1 MPMLIK
7 SSKFKEISK
16 EYQLLAKCF
25 TDADIKL
32 DYKYVNGY
40 DMVFYTNYSALQF
53 KTIGKMYEFNKH
65 RPIVLSSNLL
75 KNNGANTLVFNDT
88 INAHIAGNKYIL
100 KEISTDHARQFKTLK
115 FTPSNTPESVRP
127 KIIEQ
132 DPIEFTEGD
141 HTYRFLTEYKDW
153 NSPQFSVI
161 CRNDDKM
168 YDYLDKGFYFHTIE
182 HTVGFKKTYR
192 HVVANA
198 YDVNVAHIFAMC
210 CAEPKLIDMLQ
221 HGCFINVHTAEMT
234 RLKMSKKLNDGKSK
248 SKYSEHISNAIET
261 DYKQNTT
268 LLVVGKLVEGSIDKT
283 TINNISFTKSGAIYE
298 QISIEAD
305 NLLDVLYQELN
316 FNGEFDIYTITN
328 IYAAHMEK
336 TLNKSDPEQPQDAPA
351 VADEGEPVEQQPEQ
365 DVELEGAERKIVSS
379 VKINNISINTSIS
392 KTYQRYINGV
402 RINKDELA
410 KAISR
415 ASCYHNEDDYKLFLK
430 SISRMSIKYHDII
443 ANGLPVKIHSTITR
457 DEYATYEPGPLA
469 PALKLCIDS
478 QHKHFKLQVDKDR
491 LVRVHLGKLIKKV
504 EVLNKKTNGKNYY
517 GLVPGGF
524 YKTHGVR
531 NYIWCAEQLV
541 NILIE
546 CSTFQRVQ
554 KKEDGTEEL
563 VSEVLITRGDIVKLL
578 DVVNEQKRQV
588 IERSK
593 EFLATAVKL
602 TDAKIIEFL
611 GKQAYHVKGTLRE
624 YAVIIETAK
633 VYDFAT
639 KQYRCIVNDRHYAG
653 AGYDDIAARL
663 LALKNDSTM
672 QQHIGTLRGAAQPG
686 AENVHNDYVPER
698 DPSEK
703 LEELVTKVFDDVV
716 ENK

>member
-1 MPMLIK
+1 MLIK
-7 SSKFKEISK
+7 SDQFKEISK
-16 EYQLLAKCF
+16 EFQSLAKCF
-25 TDADIKL
+25 TKGDIKL
-32 DYKYVNGY
+32 DYKYANGY
-40 DMVFYTNYSALQF
+40 DMTFFTYYTGLEF
-53 KTIGKMYEFNKH
+53 KNVSKMCAFNKF
-65 RPIVLSSNLL
+65 RPIPLSANLL
-75 KNNGANTLVFNDT
+75 KLGSANSLELNYIFGEYVKSSKHTLNE
-88 INAHIAGNKYIL
+88 ICSGHA
-100 KEISTDHARQFKTLK
+100 KEFKTLR
-115 FTPSNTPESVRP
+115 FSPSATPEAVRP
-127 KIIEQ
+127 KIIEL
-132 DPIEFTEGD
+132 DPIEVTEGD
-141 HTYRFLTEYKDW
+141 YTYRLLTGSLTW
-153 NSPQFSVI
+153 GQLQFSVI

-168 YDYLDKGFYFHTIE
+168 YDYLDKGFYLHTIE
-182 HTVGFKKTYR
+182 HRVGLKKTYR

-210 CAEPKLIDMLQ
+210 MAEPKLIDMLQ

-248 SKYSEHISNAIET
+248 SKYSELIANAIEA

-268 LLVVGKLVEGSIDKT
+268 LLVVGKLVEGSIEKT
-283 TINNISFTKSGAIYE
+283 TINNILFTKTSAVYE
-298 QISIEAD
+298 QISLEAD
-305 NLLDVLYQELN
+305 DLLDVLYQELN

-336 TLNKSDPEQPQDAPA
+336 TLNKSNPEDLQANA
-351 VADEGEPVEQQPEQ
+351 MVADEAEPAEQPDQEVEPEAVVR
-365 DVELEGAERKIVSS
+365 DAVSS
-379 VKINNISINTSIS
+379 VKINGIPINTSIT
-392 KTYQRYINGV
+392 KTFQRYINGV

-415 ASCYHNEDDYKLFLK
+415 ASCYHNEGDYKLFLK

-443 ANGLPVKIHSTITR
+443 ANGLPVKIHSTISR
-457 DEYATYEPGPLA
+457 DEYATSEPSSLA

-491 LVRVHLGKLIKKV
+491 SVRVNLGKLIKKV
-504 EVLNKKTNGKNYY
+504 EVLNKKTNGKFYY
-517 GLVPGGF
+517 GIVPGQF
-524 YKTHGVR
+524 YKSNTSR
-531 NYIWCAEQLV
+531 NYIWCTEQLI
-541 NILIE
+541 NALIE
-546 CSTFQRVQ
+546 CCTFQKAQ

-563 VSEVLITRGDIVKLL
+563 VSEVLITREDIVKLL
-578 DVVNEQKRQV
+578 AVVNEQKQQV

-602 TDAKIIEFL
+602 TDAKVIEFL
-611 GKQAYHVKGTLRE
+611 GKRAYHVKGTLRE
-624 YAVIIETAK
+624 YAVIIDTAK

-663 LALKNDSTM
+663 LALKNDSAM

-686 AENVHNDYVPER
+686 AENAHNDYVPDR

-703 LEELVTKVFDDVV
+703 MDELVAKVYSSVV